1 MTTSGTYDYGP
12 AASNLVLTAYGRLGI
27 RRTEIIA
34 QHMADAEQEA
44 NLLQVEFSNRQ
55 PNMFLNEL
63 YSVSLTSGTAS
74 YTLPARLVAIQAAYL
89 TTTSGG
95 VSQDRIMWGISAFE
109 YAALPDKTTE
119 GPPTSYWLSMTATPT
134 IYMWPVP
141 DDNATYTLKLRMLH
155 QVEDAKIASGTNVG
169 VPYRFLDAWVSALAA
184 RLAQIYKPELVPSL
198 ETKAERSFQMAA
210 AQDAEQV
217 PTFIIPA
224 FEHYFSR

>member
-1 MTTSGTYDYGP
+1 M
-12 AASNLVLTAYGRLGI
+12 GI
-27 RRTEIIA
+27 RRGEIVA

-63 YSVSLTSGTAS
+63 YTVTMVEGTAS

-89 TTTSGG
+89 TTTSNG
-95 VSQDRIMWGISAFE
+95 VSQDRIVWPISAFE

-119 GPPTSYWLSMTATPT
+119 APPTSYWLSMTSTPT

-141 DDNATYTLKLRMLH
+141 DMDSTYTLNLRMLT
-155 QVEDAKIASGTNVG
+155 QIEDASLINGTNVA

-184 RLAQIYKPELVPSL
+184 RLAQIYKPEMAALL
-198 ETKAERSFQMAA
+198 DAKAERAFQYAA
-210 AQDAEQV
+210 AQDAEAV
-217 PTFIIPA
+217 PTYILPGMA
-224 FEHYFSR
+224 NYYG